1 MNCQDVQHLLS
12 AYADGE
18 LDLVHSLQ
26 VEEHLA
32 SCPGCAAAE
41 KNVRSLHTA
50 LSAPSLRY
58 AAPAGLRAQ
67 IHASLDEAPPST
79 AVQPPAPGREARLRP
94 VALAAGFL
102 VMIGVGATLGIL
114 LSRGRTANG
123 RVEDWVVAGH
133 VRSLQVN
140 HLTDVVS
147 SDRHTVKPWFRDK
160 LDFSPLVPDLASD
173 GFPLTGGRLDYLDGR
188 PVAALVYQRGKHAI
202 NVFTWPAQSEGN
214 TPVRDFSR
222 QGFHLREWQQGGMT
236 YWAISDLND
245 NDLDQFV
252 RLFQERTSA
261 PQP

>member
-1 MNCQDVQHLLS
+1 MNCQDVRHLLS

-26 VEEHLA
+26 VEEHLG
-32 SCPGCAAAE
+32 SCPGCAGAE
-41 KNVRSLHTA
+41 KNLRSLHTA
-50 LSAPSLRY
+50 LAGPSLRY
-58 AAPAGLRAQ
+58 AAPAALRAQ
-67 IHASLDEAPPST
+67 IHASLDEAPPSGANRP
-79 AVQPPAPGREARLRP
+79 AVASREPWLRP

-123 RVEDWVVAGH
+123 RFEDWVVAGH

-160 LDFSPLVPDLASD
+160 LDFSPLVPDLATD
-173 GFPLTGGRLDYLDGR
+173 GFPLSGGRLDYLDGR

-202 NVFTWPAQSEGN
+202 NVFTWPAESADDKP
-214 TPVRDFSR
+214 TRDFSR
-222 QGFHLREWQQGGMT
+222 QGFHLREWQRAGMT

-245 NDLDQFV
+245 EDLDKFV
-252 RLFQERTSA
+252 QLFQRRTAGS
-261 PQP
+261 QP

>member
-1 MNCQDVQHLLS
+1 MNCQDAQHLLS

-26 VEEHLA
+26 VEEHLG
-32 SCPGCAAAE
+32 SCPGCAQAE
-41 KNVRSLHTA
+41 KNLRSLQTA
-50 LSAPSLRY
+50 LAVPSLRY
-58 AAPAGLRAQ
+58 AAPAALRARIQ
-67 IHASLDEAPPST
+67 AAQDEAPT
-79 AVQPPAPGREARLRP
+79 ALADAPVIANREAWLRH

-160 LDFSPLVPDLASD
+160 LDFSPLVPDLAAD
-173 GFPLTGGRLDYLDGR
+173 GFPLSGGRLDYLDGR

-202 NVFTWPAQSEGN
+202 NVFTWPAEAAGDRPLRES
-214 TPVRDFSR
+214 SR
-222 QGFHLREWQQGGMT
+222 QGFHLREWQQAGMN

-245 NDLDQFV
+245 EDLDQFV
-252 RLFQERTSA
+252 RLFQQRTTESH
-261 PQP
+261 P

>member
-12 AYADGE
+12 AFADGE

-32 SCPGCAAAE
+32 SCPACAGAE
-41 KNVRSLHTA
+41 RNLRTLHTA
-50 LSAPSLRY
+50 LAAPSLRY
-58 AAPAGLRAQ
+58 AAPAALRARIQ
-67 IHASLDEAPPST
+67 AAQEESSAIVAATPPLAS
-79 AVQPPAPGREARLRP
+79 REPWLRP
-94 VALAAGFL
+94 IALAAGFL

-114 LSRGRTANG
+114 PSRSPNPNG

-160 LDFSPLVPDLASD
+160 VDFSPLVPDLAAE

-202 NVFTWPAQSEGN
+202 NVFTWPAPNEGEKS
-214 TPVRDFSR
+214 VRDFSR
-222 QGFHLREWQQGGMT
+222 QGFHLREWQRSGMT

-245 NDLDQFV
+245 EDLDQFV
-252 RLFQERTSA
+252 RLFQEHTTGS
-261 PQP
+261 QP